1 MPLIAA
7 KCPGCGAAIQ
17 LPSERQN
24 ANCMYC
30 GISVLVEQAV
40 NLAISTGPSSQ
51 ALVELGESSLLAR
64 REEEAYS
71 YFSRAL
77 ESDASNSAAW
87 LGKAKASIGQ
97 ASLKDMRVDEVLVC
111 AKKAVELRGGDK
123 VTAGVV
129 SRLLSEY
136 ALMLTNATHN
146 HFVKHGGTLVGP
158 YGSMQHIVDPTE
170 SSNWINGIISAVNVH
185 IDAIE
190 IATSFDEESLPSALS
205 DGLESLQGFVSRAFM
220 AEVSCFVQFTD
231 GTSHRSNGMVPV
243 NVGEQQ
249 RGQLLSMYDIW
260 RDQLSKID
268 PQKVGDFPNAESIL
282 SVSLKKA
289 ESANSMCFVA
299 TACYGDGD
307 HSSVVILR
315 NFRDEILQTF
325 PLGRAFV
332 RLYYKRSPIIAQY
345 IASRSAVRSA
355 IRILFCV
362 PSALAANVAL
372 STKRLIVSCLGRAE

>member
-1 MPLIAA
+1 MPLVAA

-40 NLAISTGPSSQ
+40 NLAISSGPSAQ
-51 ALVELGESSLLAR
+51 ALVDLGESSLLAR

-77 ESDASNSAAW
+77 ESDANNSAAW

-111 AKKAVELRGGDK
+111 AKKAAELNGNDK
-123 VTAGVV
+123 ATVAIV

-136 ALMLTNATHN
+136 ALMLSNAVHN
-146 HFVKHGGTLVGP
+146 HFVSHGGTLVGP
-158 YGSMQHIVDPTE
+158 YGSMQKVVDPTE
-170 SSNWINGIISAVNVH
+170 SSNWINGVISAVSVH

-190 IATSFDEESLPSALS
+190 MATNFDEASLSSALN

-220 AEVSCFVQFTD
+220 AEISCFVQFTD
-231 GTSHRSNGMVPV
+231 GSSHRSTGMVPV
-243 NVGEQQ
+243 NVGEKQ
-249 RGQLLSMYDIW
+249 RGQLLSIYDGW
-260 RDQLSKID
+260 RDRLLKLD
-268 PQKVGDFPNAESIL
+268 PQKGAKFPDAESIL

-307 HSSVVILR
+307 HSSVVVLR
-315 NFRDEILQTF
+315 NFRDEILQSF
-325 PLGRAFV
+325 PLGRSFV
-332 RLYYKRSPIIAQY
+332 RTYYKRSPVFAQY
-345 IASRSAVRSA
+345 IARRRAARSAVRLL
-355 IRILFCV
+355 ICV
-362 PSALAANVAL
+362 PAAFVAKL
-372 STKRLIVSCLGRAE
+372 TMSSKRLLIRCVGRVE